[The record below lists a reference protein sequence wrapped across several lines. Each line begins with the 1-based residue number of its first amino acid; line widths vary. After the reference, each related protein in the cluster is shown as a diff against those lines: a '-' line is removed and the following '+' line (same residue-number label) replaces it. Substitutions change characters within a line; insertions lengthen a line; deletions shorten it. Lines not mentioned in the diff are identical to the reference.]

1 MSTANA
7 RRRASLLPIAKLG
20 SHDEPAV
27 HNRTVMH
34 ETFELIERARRRLRE
49 VDLQCAIAGPA
60 SEAEI
65 VAAEEA
71 LGQTFPPSYRAF
83 LRKVGAIAL
92 PARVST
98 VHQLVG
104 LDGSGDDAGKSVV
117 ERTLHARVENRM
129 ADGLVIV
136 GLGAEAGEWFCLD
149 GSQVRADGEWPVML
163 FDARDNQ
170 LDQQFYDDFGQMLH
184 EVMTFVLET
193 LDDSFEHGASAKG
206 QTSLRA

>member
-1 MSTANA
+1 
-7 RRRASLLPIAKLG
+7 
-20 SHDEPAV
+20 
-27 HNRTVMH
+27 MH

-49 VDLQCAIAGPA
+49 VDLQCVIGGPV
-60 SEAEI
+60 SEADV

-71 LGQTFPPSYRAF
+71 LGQPFPPSYRAF
-83 LRKVGAIAL
+83 LRKVGAITL

-98 VHQLVG
+98 IHQLVG
-104 LDGSGDDAGKSVV
+104 LDGSTSGNGDDRGKNVV

-193 LDDSFEHGASAKG
+193 LDESFEHGSSASG

>member
-1 MSTANA
+1 
-7 RRRASLLPIAKLG
+7 
-20 SHDEPAV
+20 
-27 HNRTVMH
+27 MH

-49 VDLQCAIAGPA
+49 VDLHCTIAGPA
-60 SEAEI
+60 SEAD
-65 VAAEEA
+65 VAAAEEA
-71 LGQTFPPSYRAF
+71 LGQPFPPSYRAF
-83 LRKVGAIAL
+83 LRKVGAITL

-98 VHQLVG
+98 IHQLVG
-104 LDGSGDDAGKSVV
+104 LDGSTSAAPDAGGKSVV
-117 ERTLHARVENRM
+117 DRTLHARVENRM

-193 LDDSFEHGASAKG
+193 LDDSGEHGASASG
-206 QTSLRA
+206 LTSLRA